1 MTSKSKSQ
9 GQFKVQ
15 LLKVVFNRS
24 HTLLTVRGH
33 RVLLQQWDFKLSIET
48 FVDTHQLA
56 DGVAGATVQSIHTQ
70 AAPWLWNR
78 LKSSS

>member
-9 GQFKVQ
+9 GRFKVQ

-33 RVLLQQWDFKLSIET
+33 RVLLQQRDFKLSIET

-56 DGVAGATVQSIHTQ
+56 DGVATVQSIHTQ